1 MADKGEGGVKN
12 LKKWVMS
19 FIDGPCVTVIN
30 TMNHHEHEFPMD
42 DQPRAKSILI
52 KIDMRHYIG

>member
-1 MADKGEGGVKN
+1 
-12 LKKWVMS
+12 MS